1 MPITGYT
8 CYRWP
13 YFCALKYKNYPDMRQ
28 LYLLAA
34 LCAAFI
40 SGVSAQSPTDA
51 LMMPK
56 GVICILGQY
65 SSAQW
70 DEYWEGA
77 NKRSNLNIGTYTNQ
91 NVMVMAN
98 YGITDKLNVLAG
110 LPYIWT
116 DSDSYFEGESGAQ
129 DLSAWLKY
137 QALALESDFGTFKV
151 QATGGVSIPVRDY
164 VPDFLPFSIGIQS
177 KTASLRAI
185 LNYTTKMGL
194 YATVQAG
201 HTWRSNT
208 TLDRDSYLYNGQWY
222 ETDEVPVPN
231 MMDATGRLGYINSKL
246 QAEVFLDYFTG
257 TDGDD
262 IRYND
267 MPFPT
272 NKMQATTAGVFA
284 KYFIWKSLALQAS
297 YGKVLSGRNVGESTM
312 YSAGATYFFNI
323 TKSE

>member
-1 MPITGYT
+1 
-8 CYRWP
+8 
-13 YFCALKYKNYPDMRQ
+13 MRQ

-34 LCAAFI
+34 LCAALFQRA
-40 SGVSAQSPTDA
+40 SAQSPNDA

-65 SSAQW
+65 SNAQW

-91 NVMVMAN
+91 NVMLMAN
-98 YGITDKLNVLAG
+98 YGITDKLNVLVG
-110 LPYIWT
+110 VPYIWT
-116 DSDSYFEGESGAQ
+116 DSDSYLEGQSGIQ

-137 QALALESDFGTFKV
+137 EALSLESDFGTFKV
-151 QATGGVSIPVRDY
+151 QATGGASIPVSDY

-177 KTASLRAI
+177 NTASLRAV

-194 YATVQAG
+194 YVTAQAG

-208 TLDRDSYLYNGQWY
+208 NLDRDSYLYNGQWH

-231 MMDATGRLGYINSKL
+231 MIDATGRLGFINSRL
-246 QAEVFLDYFTG
+246 QAEVWFDYFTG
-257 TDGDD
+257 TEGDD

-272 NKMQATTAGVFA
+272 NKMQATTAGVYA
-284 KYFIWKSLALQAS
+284 KYFIMQGLGIQAS

-312 YSAGATYFFNI
+312 FSAGVSYFFPL
-323 TKSE
+323 TKTTN